1 MFAQKLADE
10 IAVDRVDL
18 EALDDFLMSER
29 APSESIM
36 LSDLDGF
43 LTGIA
48 ADPPPFSK
56 RSAANRYSPCR
67 TKSQSDG
74 AKEFAFCNSVFAA

>member
-1 MFAQKLADE
+1 MIAHE

-18 EALDDFLMSER
+18 EALEGFLSSDGSPPDGM
-29 APSESIM
+29 M

-48 ADPPPFSK
+48 AGPEIVLP
-56 RSAANRYSPCR
+56 
-67 TKSQSDG
+67 SDG
-74 AKEFAFCNSVFAA
+74 CR